1 MSPTSTAFTPNITT
15 YTISPVYLRSPATL
29 SCIVLFAASI
39 TNVTT
44 VDITWSKDG
53 QQLHSN
59 SELIITSS
67 NESEISFKSNLTIYV
82 LEISDSGFYS
92 CQVVLLSTLTHN
104 PISQPIT
111 STLHLEVE
119 GTQYLS

>member
-1 MSPTSTAFTPNITT
+1 MLFTAT
-15 YTISPVYLRSPATL
+15 
-29 SCIVLFAASI
+29 I

-44 VDITWSKDG
+44 VAITWSKDG
-53 QQLHSN
+53 RRLHTN
-59 SELIITSS
+59 KELIITSS

-92 CQVVLLSTLTHN
+92 CQVVLLSMLTHN
-104 PISQPIT
+104 PISQPTT

-119 GTQYLS
+119 GTQDLSLKQRLEISPMQVL